1 MTDLGKSLGARL
13 IIEAME
19 QPTPRERA
27 VKYILGYVMITLA
40 TFLLLA
46 WWAGS

>member
-13 IIEAME
+13 IIEAMKH
-19 QPTPRERA
+19 PTPRERA

>member
-27 VKYILGYVMITLA
+27 VKYILGGALIAIA

-46 WWAGS
+46 VWG